1 MASSGSLKI
10 YPKAIVCED
19 SVLKGDITIG
29 NNCVVHP
36 KATILAEAGPI
47 VIGENCIIEEYA
59 TIAHRVLDANEPGT
73 VLTIGPNNVFEVGC
87 TVEAL
92 QIGERNIF
100 ECKSYVSSKV
110 RVPNGCVIG
119 SGCRLS
125 DAIALAENTVVYGRD
140 CVQRDALEK
149 QSSQTLQLD
158 FLRKVLPNYHHLK
171 KPTVDLKAMRSAD
184 M

>member
-1 MASSGSLKI
+1 M
-10 YPKAIVCED
+10 
-19 SVLKGDITIG
+19 LKGDITIG
-29 NNCVVHP
+29 TGSVVHP

-47 VIGENCIIEEYA
+47 VIGDNCIIEEYA
-59 TIAHRVLDANEPGT
+59 TIAHRVDQNEPGT

-119 SGCRLS
+119 SGCRLA
-125 DAIALAENTVVYGRD
+125 DAIQLTENTVVYGKD
-140 CVQRDALEK
+140 CLQRDALEK
-149 QSSQTLQLD
+149 QGSQTLQLD

-171 KPTVDLKAMRSAD
+171 KPTVDTKAVRND
-184 M
+184 L

>member
-1 MASSGSLKI
+1 MKI

-19 SVLKGDITIG
+19 SQLKGDITLG
-29 NNCVVHP
+29 YGCVVHP

-47 VIGENCIIEEYA
+47 VIGDNCIIEEYA
-59 TIAHRVLDANEPGT
+59 TIAHRVDQGEPGG

-92 QIGERNIF
+92 RIGERNIF
-100 ECKSYVSSKV
+100 ECKSFVSSKV

-119 SGCRLS
+119 SGCRLEE
-125 DAIALAENTVVYGRD
+125 AIALTENTVVSGRN

-171 KPTVDLKAMRSAD
+171 KPTVDPKSMRNPEI
-184 M
+184 